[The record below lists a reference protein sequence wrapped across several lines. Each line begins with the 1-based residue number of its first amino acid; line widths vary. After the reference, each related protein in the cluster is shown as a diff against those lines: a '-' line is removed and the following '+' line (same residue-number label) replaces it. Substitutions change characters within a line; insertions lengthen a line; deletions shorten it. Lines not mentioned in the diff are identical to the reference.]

1 MAADA
6 RRTDPFTT
14 FLMVACVV
22 LAGLVVALTL
32 QNRSLKE
39 RIAHA
44 AGPAPDQFKAGDV
57 VAPFDVVDDGGAKKT
72 IRFGDGERQPVLFV
86 FSSQCPAC
94 KQTLPVWKDLF
105 KSPVGAGVRVVGIQ
119 TDRLDANPAQPGEVT
134 AAFPFPVY
142 GYKRPE
148 KDPLQKVPFIPAAI
162 IVDTNGV
169 VTSAWF
175 GVPESAQREGLKKAL
190 AG

>member
-1 MAADA
+1 MTDA
-6 RRTDPFTT
+6 GRRTDPFTA

-32 QNRSLKE
+32 QNRTLKSQM
-39 RIAHA
+39 AHA

-57 VAPFDVVDDGGAKKT
+57 VTPFEVVDDGGVAKT
-72 IRFGDGERQPVLFV
+72 IRFGDGERKTVLFV

-94 KQTLPVWKDLF
+94 KQTLPKWKEMF
-105 KSPVGAGVRVVGIQ
+105 KTPAADGVRVVGIQ
-119 TDRLDANPAQPGEVT
+119 TDRLDANPSQPGLPT

-148 KDPLQKVPFIPAAI
+148 QDPLRKVPFIPAAI
-162 IVDTNGV
+162 VVDTHGV
-169 VTSAWF
+169 VTNAWF
-175 GVPESAQREGLKKAL
+175 GVPESSQEEGLKKAL